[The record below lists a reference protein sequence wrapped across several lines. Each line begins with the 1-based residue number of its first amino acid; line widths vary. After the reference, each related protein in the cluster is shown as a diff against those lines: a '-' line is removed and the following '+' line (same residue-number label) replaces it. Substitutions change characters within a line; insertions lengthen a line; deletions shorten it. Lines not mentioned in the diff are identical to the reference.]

1 MYPSGGTCLIK
12 IGHHHHFIESNL
24 FWPWYRCNIAH
35 LPLSNNH
42 SLTQWNICIRVNEAC
57 SVYTWYL
64 QVKNE
69 SEKWPHRWLFELVTS
84 DHTIYLSHTL
94 YWLAFIEVWQLHK
107 NRLWSA
113 VLYVL
118 GCMKFKTILHQF
130 WVKKIFLWKFN
141 LEYGGIFT
149 KPFMHVSSRNMFPT
163 TRNLQK
169 RVHVYRPRHCYGD
182 FRLFCSD
189 DCRSW
194 PREEKINNH
203 GSRGKHAY
211 IPDNDYWGICLFH
224 VVWTNFFLQLFLCGT
239 HGMYIYIY
247 IYIYI
252 YFINWTWAIISPKE
266 FKSWVTRISFA
277 LLYWKNELSAVKY
290 FAICS

>member
-1 MYPSGGTCLIK
+1 
-12 IGHHHHFIESNL
+12 
-24 FWPWYRCNIAH
+24 
-35 LPLSNNH
+35 
-42 SLTQWNICIRVNEAC
+42 
-57 SVYTWYL
+57 
-64 QVKNE
+64 
-69 SEKWPHRWLFELVTS
+69 
-84 DHTIYLSHTL
+84 
-94 YWLAFIEVWQLHK
+94 
-107 NRLWSA
+107 
-113 VLYVL
+113 
-118 GCMKFKTILHQF
+118 MKFKVILHQF
-130 WVKKIFLWKFN
+130 WVKKIFPWKFN
-141 LEYGGIFT
+141 LEYGGTFT
-149 KPFMHVSSRNMFPT
+149 QPFMHVSSRNMFPT

-203 GSRGKHAY
+203 GSRGKHAH

-224 VVWTNFFLQLFLCGT
+224 VVWTNCFCNYSYVVHT
-239 HGMYIYIY
+239 ECIYIYIY

-252 YFINWTWAIISPKE
+252 SSTEQCTWAIISPKQ

-277 LLYWKNELSAVKY
+277 LLYGKKEFSAVKY